1 MAEARPACQRIQ
13 PIAQGPRLL
22 AILGAPA
29 ARRIW
34 LAGVAVGVVRW
45 LELLAYAL
53 WGLAET
59 GSALVVALLA
69 LARLLPLLLL
79 AVPLSALLE
88 GRDRRR
94 VMLAAIAAMLAASAL
109 MLAAALQDRLSLGLL
124 LAAAFANGIFW
135 TIEQPVRRTLFVE
148 TVGLERAGAAMGL
161 ETLSNQGTRLLGSIG
176 GGAAIQLLGLPG
188 VFAGA
193 LLLYGLALRG
203 LAGAGSAVPARAA
216 PPRPRADG
224 LLAGV
229 RLVARDRLLL
239 GTVLVTL
246 VYNLWGFPFVALVP
260 VLAERSL
267 GLSPLA
273 TGLLVAMDG
282 VGGLLA
288 GLVIVQA
295 ARPAWFR
302 RIFTLGCGL
311 LSLGILLLSQ
321 ASGVTLA
328 ALALLLAGLGMAGFA
343 TMQTVIPILAAPAE
357 LRLRVQGVIT
367 MAIGVSPFGFLQAG
381 WLGERL
387 GPERGLLVLGACG
400 LLALALIAWRLPTL
414 LALRPPA
421 AEGRAAGRGDRAEP
435 EVEATSPE
443 G

>member
-1 MAEARPACQRIQ
+1 MAERGPPCQRIG
-13 PIAQGPRLL
+13 PIVQGKGLSGIL
-22 AILGAPA
+22 AAAP

-45 LELLAYAL
+45 LELLAFAL
-53 WGLAET
+53 WALAAT
-59 GSALVVALLA
+59 GSAFAVASLA

-94 VMLAAIAAMLAASAL
+94 VMLVACAAMALASAL
-109 MLAAALQDRLSLGLL
+109 MLLAAASDRLSLALL
-124 LAAAFANGIFW
+124 LAAAFANGVFW
-135 TIEQPVRRTLFVE
+135 TVEQPVRRTLFIE

-161 ETLSNQGTRLLGSIG
+161 ETLSNQGTRLLGSIA
-176 GGAAIQLLGLPG
+176 GGAAIELMGLPG
-188 VFAGA
+188 VFALA
-193 LLLYGLALRG
+193 LLLYAAAISGLAR
-203 LAGAGSAVPARAA
+203 ARAPIAPRPA

-246 VYNLWGFPFVALVP
+246 VYNLWGFPFVALAP
-260 VLAERSL
+260 VLAEKSL
-267 GLSPLA
+267 GLQPSA

-288 GLVIVQA
+288 GLAIVRFG
-295 ARPAWFR
+295 RPAWFR

-311 LSLGILLLSQ
+311 LSLAILLLAQS
-321 ASGVTLA
+321 ASVPIA
-328 ALALLLAGLGMAGFA
+328 ASALLLAGLGMAGFA
-343 TMQTVIPILAAPAE
+343 TMQTVIPLLAAPAE
-357 LRLRVQGVIT
+357 LRLRVQGVVT
-367 MAIGVSPFGFLQAG
+367 MAIGVSPLGFLHAG

-387 GPERGLLVLGACG
+387 GPEGALLVMGASG
-400 LLALALIAWRLPTL
+400 LVALTLVVWRLPVM
-414 LALRPPA
+414 LARRPPGP
-421 AEGRAAGRGDRAEP
+421 EPRA
-435 EVEATSPE
+435 
-443 G
+443 

>member
-1 MAEARPACQRIQ
+1 MAERAPPCQRIG
-13 PIAQGPRLL
+13 PIVQRKGLGG
-22 AILGAPA
+22 ILVAAP

-45 LELLAYAL
+45 LELLAFAL

-59 GSALVVALLA
+59 GSALVVAALA

-94 VMLAAIAAMLAASAL
+94 VMLAATAAMLATSAL
-109 MLAAALQDRLSLGLL
+109 MLAAALAGQLSLSLL

-135 TIEQPVRRTLFVE
+135 TIEQPVRRTLFIE
-148 TVGLERAGAAMGL
+148 TAGLERAGAAMGL
-161 ETLSNQGTRLLGSIG
+161 ETLSNQGTRLLGSVA
-176 GGAAIQLLGLPG
+176 GGAAVQLLGLPG
-188 VFAGA
+188 VFAAA
-193 LLLYGLALRG
+193 LLLYGGALFA
-203 LAGAGSAVPARAA
+203 LARAGGGRSGPA

-239 GTVLVTL
+239 GTVLVTF
-246 VYNLWGFPFVALVP
+246 VYNIWGFPFVALAP
-260 VLAERSL
+260 VLAEKRL
-267 GLSPLA
+267 GLGPFA

-288 GLVIVQA
+288 GLAIVRLG
-295 ARPAWFR
+295 RPAWFR

-311 LSLGILLLSQ
+311 LSLAVLLLS
-321 ASGVTLA
+321 LA
-328 ALALLLAGLGMAGFA
+328 GHVVPAGLALFLAGVGMAGFA
-343 TMQTVIPILAAPAE
+343 AMQTVIPLLAAPAE
-357 LRLRVQGVIT
+357 LRLRVQGVVT
-367 MAIGVSPFGFLQAG
+367 MAIGVSPLGFLHAG
-381 WLGERL
+381 WLAERL
-387 GPERGLLVLGACG
+387 GPERALSVMGGLG
-400 LLALALIAWRLPTL
+400 LLALALIVWRLPVM

-421 AEGRAAGRGDRAEP
+421 PEPCHPALVAGPRGG
-435 EVEATSPE
+435 S
-443 G
+443 GG